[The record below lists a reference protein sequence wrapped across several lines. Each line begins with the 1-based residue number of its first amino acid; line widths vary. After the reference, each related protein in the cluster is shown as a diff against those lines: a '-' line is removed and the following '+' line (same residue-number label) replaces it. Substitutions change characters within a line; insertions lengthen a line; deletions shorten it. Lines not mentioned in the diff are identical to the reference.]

1 MRLNRVHLI
10 DKDNSKLINKLILT
24 SLGTLGLVLGNGLHP
39 VVHWKL
45 TERLLLLLVYSEQFS
60 LTLIIIPDESYL
72 SMSILEIL
80 Q

>member
-1 MRLNRVHLI
+1 MRLNRVHI
-10 DKDNSKLINKLILT
+10 IDNSKLINKLILT

-39 VVHWKL
+39 VRHWKL

-60 LTLIIIPDESYL
+60 LTLRIIPDESYL